1 MASDFLYSYCS
12 IAVLSDHMQASKR
25 NLCYNNASRQ
35 RKNHTTDFFINNCAV
50 NPPDSSVW
58 DIRRHMTFSESH
70 DAQTKN
76 GVPKYKFEE
85 LHIII

>member
-1 MASDFLYSYCS
+1 MF
-12 IAVLSDHMQASKR
+12 SKYESAYR
-25 NLCYNNASRQ
+25 YMYEDQLVAAEDDYLEM
-35 RKNHTTDFFINNCAV
+35 FEVGFNNCAV

>member
-1 MASDFLYSYCS
+1 
-12 IAVLSDHMQASKR
+12 MQNNLFDETVSLKR
-25 NLCYNNASRQ
+25 FVRIVRHNLAYDSLRTPIW
-35 RKNHTTDFFINNCAV
+35 RFHKPEGEINNCAV

>member
-35 RKNHTTDFFINNCAV
+35 RKNHTTDFFIKKDVIPLA
-50 NPPDSSVW
+50 S
-58 DIRRHMTFSESH
+58 
-70 DAQTKN
+70 
-76 GVPKYKFEE
+76 KFPFVIQICTNALWNEAYTICIV
-85 LHIII
+85 LL